1 MNIVILGPTASGKTH
16 IAYDIAK
23 KYNGILISADS
34 RQVYRY
40 LDIGSNKERF
50 TDIPTY
56 LIDLI
61 NPDQRYNAYQFKID
75 AQKIIKENKGKLIVI
90 VGGTY
95 LYIKSLIYNL
105 QLGDKPNIEQRKELE
120 KKDITYIQN
129 LLKQKAP
136 QFFTKINNSDLN
148 NKRRLIRYLEVDLDN
163 MVKRRPK
170 MENGY
175 ILIQNNISKEDIIK
189 NIQSRT
195 KMMMQKGLIDE
206 CKKVLSIGYSK
217 NDPGL
222 QMIGYKE
229 AIGYIDGKIHNIE
242 ELEEKINKSTIKLAK
257 KQITFLKQDKNII
270 HMPSQEIIEKID
282 KYINKS

>member
-1 MNIVILGPTASGKTH
+1 VNIVILGPTASGKTR

-34 RQVYRY
+34 RQVYKY

-61 NPDQRYNAYQFKID
+61 TPDHRYNAYQFKID
-75 AQKIIKENKGKLIVI
+75 AQKVIKENKEKLIVI

-105 QLGDKPNIEQRKELE
+105 QLGDKPNIEQRKKLE
-120 KKDITYIQN
+120 NKDITYIQN

-148 NKRRLIRYLEVDLDN
+148 NKRRLIRYLEIDLNN
-163 MVKRRPK
+163 MGRTPK
-170 MENGY
+170 IENGD
-175 ILIQNNISKEDIIK
+175 ILIQNNISKEDIIT

-229 AIGYIDGKIHNIE
+229 TIEYIEGKIHNIE
-242 ELEEKINKSTIKLAK
+242 DLEEKINKSTIKLAK
-257 KQITFLKQDKNII
+257 KQITFLKQDKNVI
-270 HMPSQEIIEKID
+270 HIPSNEIIQTVD
-282 KYINKS
+282 KYIGKP

>member
-1 MNIVILGPTASGKTH
+1 MNIVILGPTASGKTR

-34 RQVYRY
+34 RQVYKY

-61 NPDQRYNAYQFKID
+61 TPDHRYNAYQFKID
-75 AQKIIKENKGKLIVI
+75 AQKVIKENKEKLIVI

-105 QLGDKPNIEQRKELE
+105 QLGDKPNIEQRKKLE
-120 KKDITYIQN
+120 NKDITYIQN

-148 NKRRLIRYLEVDLDN
+148 NKRRLIRYLEIDLNN
-163 MVKRRPK
+163 MGRTPK
-170 MENGY
+170 IENGD
-175 ILIQNNISKEDIIK
+175 ILIQNNISKEDIIT

-229 AIGYIDGKIHNIE
+229 TIEYIEGKIHNIE
-242 ELEEKINKSTIKLAK
+242 DLEEKINKSTIKLAK
-257 KQITFLKQDKNII
+257 KQITFLKQDKNVI
-270 HMPSQEIIEKID
+270 HIPSNEIIQTVD
-282 KYINKS
+282 KYIGKP

>member
-1 MNIVILGPTASGKTH
+1 MNIVILGPTASGKTR

-34 RQVYRY
+34 RQVYKY

-61 NPDQRYNAYQFKID
+61 TPDHRYNAYQFKID
-75 AQKIIKENKGKLIVI
+75 AQKVIKENKEKLIVI

-105 QLGDKPNIEQRKELE
+105 QLGDKPNIEQRKKLE
-120 KKDITYIQN
+120 NKDITYIQN

-148 NKRRLIRYLEVDLDN
+148 NKRRLIRYLEIDLNN
-163 MVKRRPK
+163 MGRTPK
-170 MENGY
+170 IENGY
-175 ILIQNNISKEDIIK
+175 VLIQNNISKEEIIK

-229 AIGYIDGKIHNIE
+229 TIEYIEGKIHNIE
-242 ELEEKINKSTIKLAK
+242 DLEEKINKSTIKLAK
-257 KQITFLKQDKNII
+257 KQITFLKQDKNVI
-270 HMPSQEIIEKID
+270 HIPSQDIIQTIEG
-282 KYINKS
+282 YIIKP